1 MEISPLTQQSR
12 PDTFEPKV
20 AQLYRQLFKD
30 REEEEKSEG
39 FWREFFLLKPDNA
52 RFGQSLDDLE
62 AIDLLHVSVLSLR
75 STLFESSSDLI
86 STTVSNSYLMR
97 LPMPDLDRRLLMR
110 MLSMYNLT
118 VFLTKVFSKRYTNP
132 SSDIIEVLA
141 GLDHVDTVFNDLVTT
156 LDTTIKSGKT
166 ARIQK
171 KAVQV
176 ALCVASGAFQTG
188 LLTYFTQRDLF
199 PSLMQLIL
207 DLEDPLEAAQPL
219 LLAGLLANYNKFET
233 YNPYH
238 VKFAD
243 FVNHET
249 MVQICRSIES
259 TCASMRDQYVA
270 IQDDVP
276 EAWSIGG
283 TLSYIGLGALAGA
296 KPTVPAPTED
306 EMKAKFAEHR
316 PQPHAGIL
324 LTVYDFVVANKL
336 FCADF
341 VRVYSENKKE
351 SSPMA
356 HYLSFCS
363 YLYQHAYRSQ
373 RATQYAHL
381 TLFTIQNLVEDLDIA
396 KKICETTVPVRL
408 SRQRPPQLPMVT
420 SDRTLAANII
430 DIMIDSV
437 NHNLRKKLDVE
448 LYRLNVGI
456 ILRLVTF
463 LSKARIRLTY
473 HWSELWRS
481 LLSFV
486 RFLTVYADDL
496 RSLYHMDS
504 LIHALVNLLCLSL
517 TQGECF
523 LPDTASYDDI
533 SYKLVEF
540 GPSLTSFRDAYG
552 LQKGESAA
560 SMNILIHVSEHYSD
574 LIAEQ
579 KSKVKN
585 LSPKDVARIIKEG
598 YETLSIEAREG
609 LDHWEMYREAEH
621 KAELK
626 RIARTACAD
635 ARVLVL

>member
-62 AIDLLHVSVLSLR
+62 AIDLLHVSHHCEQFVSHAIAYAR
-75 STLFESSSDLI
+75 SGSSPSDE
-86 STTVSNSYLMR
+86 NA
-97 LPMPDLDRRLLMR
+97 LD
-110 MLSMYNLT
+110 NLT

-306 EMKAKFAEHR
+306 EMKAKFAEQ

-517 TQGECF
+517 TQGESF

-560 SMNILIHVSEHYSD
+560 SMNILIHVSKHYSD
-574 LIAEQ
+574 LIAEE
-579 KSKVKN
+579 KGKVKN